1 VTSPAGERCR
11 RVRCAIYTRKSTTEG
26 LDTDY
31 NTLDAQRDGCQHYIQ
46 SQAHL
51 GWTVVERRYD
61 DGGFTGGNLD
71 RPALQRLLDDIDRG
85 EVDVV
90 VVYKVDRLSRS
101 LLDFA
106 RLMERF
112 EKRATGF
119 VSISQHFDTSTSM
132 GRLMLNVLLS
142 FAQFEREIIA
152 ERTRDKVQAARRRGK
167 WTGGTP
173 VLGYAV
179 DHVKHRLRVIDEEAK
194 VVRLVFELYRR
205 TRSLDAVAEALRSR
219 RLKQKRYKT
228 RKGLRRGG
236 GEWTRN
242 AVYTVLRNPL
252 YVGKVRGQGETLH
265 PGEQAAI
272 LDEPTFTAAG
282 ASLDARTTGRKR
294 QPRSD
299 DYALAGILRCAPCEA
314 PMAPCTVKGRNG
326 RRYRYYRCR
335 AHQRHA
341 KHCPTGLL
349 PADPL
354 PSTPT
359 RRMEWRQGTYSATVT
374 GVDYERGDVGRRR
387 SSWDRRGVVA
397 RRTATEINLTHYP
410 PLENLDTRAPAVSIT
425 ASVSRRG
432 HVFKQWPYLNEELAH
447 ATRAHSAALDG
458 EIVCLAAKR
467 PQ

>member
-1 VTSPAGERCR
+1 MTSPAGERCR
-11 RVRCAIYTRKSTTEG
+11 PVRCAIYTRKSTTEG
-26 LDTDY
+26 LDTDF

-90 VVYKVDRLSRS
+90 VVHKVDRLSRS

-112 EKRATGF
+112 ERRGAGF

-179 DHVKHRLRVIDEEAK
+179 DHVKHRLRVIGEEAK
-194 VVRLVFELYRR
+194 VVRLVFELYLR

-219 RLKQKRYKT
+219 RLRQKRYKT

-236 GEWTRN
+236 GEWNRN

-252 YVGKVRGQGETLH
+252 YVGKMRGQGETLH
-265 PGEQAAI
+265 RGEQAAI
-272 LDEPTFTAAG
+272 LDEPTFAAAG
-282 ASLDARTTGRKR
+282 ASLAARTTGRKR
-294 QPRSD
+294 RPLSD
-299 DYALAGILRCAPCEA
+299 EYALAGILRCAPCEA
-314 PMAPCTVKGRNG
+314 PMAPCPVKGRNG
-326 RRYRYYRCR
+326 RPYRYYRCR
-335 AHQRHA
+335 AHQQYA
-341 KHCPTGLL
+341 KRCPTGLL
-349 PADPL
+349 PADAL
-354 PSTPT
+354 E
-359 RRMEWRQGTYSATVT
+359 RAVAAQVVVVGNDAKATVLLNA
-374 GVDYERGDVGRRR
+374 GVSPLSGMAVAPASSALLGAWPMLPVPERCRLLRSVVREVRVERGQLRIALKDVPAR
-387 SSWDRRGVVA
+387 SGQAEPAAA
-397 RRTATEINLTHYP
+397 RA
-410 PLENLDTRAPAVSIT
+410 
-425 ASVSRRG
+425 
-432 HVFKQWPYLNEELAH
+432 
-447 ATRAHSAALDG
+447 
-458 EIVCLAAKR
+458 
-467 PQ
+467 